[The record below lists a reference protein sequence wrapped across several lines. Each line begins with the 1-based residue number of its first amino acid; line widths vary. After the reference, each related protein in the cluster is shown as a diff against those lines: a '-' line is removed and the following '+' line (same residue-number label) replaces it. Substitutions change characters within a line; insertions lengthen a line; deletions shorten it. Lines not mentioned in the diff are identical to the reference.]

1 MNEKQYIDMM
11 WNYAKESGRN
21 FSCEITADGNIT
33 ISIDTPAER
42 TTTSIYQEK
51 PEEAMR

>member
-1 MNEKQYIDMM
+1 MDERQYIDIM

-33 ISIDTPAER
+33 ISLDAPTER
-42 TTTSIYQEK
+42 TTTSTYQEK
-51 PEEAMR
+51 PKEAMR